1 MQSSGTLTIA
11 SPFNQPCCCDLE
23 QLAHNGWN
31 LEAQAMQAM
40 NASWLLTSNHSESCT
55 NGRQHKALICL
66 QYLLETEMR
75 HTSLCFEG
83 VEVVDFEGCT
93 GAACARAAP
102 SFKWS
107 GIIVCPC
114 KRNLE
119 LLCVWRS
126 VQQREL
132 PGKVDQCGVF
142 GFWKGKPLYINFDL
156 DTTFCWEFRETPK
169 HFTARTRL
177 NQLQTLHLAV
187 CP

>member
-1 MQSSGTLTIA
+1 MQSAGTLTIA

-23 QLAHNGWN
+23 QLVHNGWN
-31 LEAQAMQAM
+31 LKAQAMQAM

-83 VEVVDFEGCT
+83 FEVFDFEGCT

-114 KRNLE
+114 RRNLE

-132 PGKVDQCGVF
+132 PGNADQCGVF
-142 GFWKGKPLYINFDL
+142 GFWKGKPLYFNFDL

-177 NQLQTLHLAV
+177 NQLQTHHLAV